1 MQVMSLSHPICTSCM
16 MWPMVMLCIYGSVK
30 GLTPYYRLLNTLF
43 RFTLTPRGGD
53 SDNISHRA
61 KNLLV
66 QMAPGKPKFAVME
79 FVWNEILGCSYDST
93 SACHYAPYIFHMIK
107 TVTQLNILHSN
118 LHMPYRTSKGK
129 IEQALHI
136 GTHSTKIEPL
146 GDFPS
151 AYPSSFA
158 PGAPGASSSRAAPS
172 PPPARPSTAGPS
184 TSRGHRASKG
194 KKSKLTMI
202 AEGVFACFNM
212 CRQNAQ
218 EIRDLKKRLDE

>member
-1 MQVMSLSHPICTSCM
+1 
-16 MWPMVMLCIYGSVK
+16 MWPMVILCIYGSVK

-43 RFTLTPRGGD
+43 HFTPRGGD
-53 SDNISHRA
+53 SNNISHRA

-79 FVWNEILGCSYDST
+79 FFWNEMLGCFYDST

-107 TVTQLNILHSN
+107 TVTQLNILHNN
-118 LHMPYRTSKGK
+118 LHMPYRTSKDK

-136 GTHSTKIEPL
+136 GTHNTKIEPL
-146 GDFPS
+146 GDFPG

-158 PGAPGASSSRAAPS
+158 LGAPGASSSRAAPS

-202 AEGVFACFNM
+202 AECVFACFNM
-212 CRQNAQ
+212 CRQNA
-218 EIRDLKKRLDE
+218 

>member
-1 MQVMSLSHPICTSCM
+1 MTKI
-16 MWPMVMLCIYGSVK
+16 
-30 GLTPYYRLLNTLF
+30 
-43 RFTLTPRGGD
+43 
-53 SDNISHRA
+53 
-61 KNLLV
+61 
-66 QMAPGKPKFAVME
+66 
-79 FVWNEILGCSYDST
+79 
-93 SACHYAPYIFHMIK
+93 
-107 TVTQLNILHSN
+107 VTQLNILHNN
-118 LHMPYRTSKGK
+118 LHMSYRTSKGK

-146 GDFPS
+146 GDFPG
-151 AYPSSFA
+151 AYPSSF
-158 PGAPGASSSRAAPS
+158 APGASSSRAAPS

-184 TSRGHRASKG
+184 TSRGHKASKG

>member
-1 MQVMSLSHPICTSCM
+1 
-16 MWPMVMLCIYGSVK
+16 
-30 GLTPYYRLLNTLF
+30 
-43 RFTLTPRGGD
+43 
-53 SDNISHRA
+53 
-61 KNLLV
+61 
-66 QMAPGKPKFAVME
+66 
-79 FVWNEILGCSYDST
+79 
-93 SACHYAPYIFHMIK
+93 MIK

-118 LHMPYRTSKGK
+118 LHMSYRTSKGK
-129 IEQALHI
+129 IEEALHI
-136 GTHSTKIEPL
+136 GTHNTKIEPL

-158 PGAPGASSSRAAPS
+158 PGAPGDSSSRAAPS

-184 TSRGHRASKG
+184 TSRVHRASKG

>member
-1 MQVMSLSHPICTSCM
+1 
-16 MWPMVMLCIYGSVK
+16 
-30 GLTPYYRLLNTLF
+30 
-43 RFTLTPRGGD
+43 
-53 SDNISHRA
+53 
-61 KNLLV
+61 
-66 QMAPGKPKFAVME
+66 
-79 FVWNEILGCSYDST
+79 
-93 SACHYAPYIFHMIK
+93 MIK
-107 TVTQLNILHSN
+107 TVTQLNILHNN

-129 IEQALHI
+129 IEQPLHI

-158 PGAPGASSSRAAPS
+158 LGAPGASSSRAAPS

-218 EIRDLKKRLDE
+218 EIRDLKKRLDEEHLKLERRQKELMTKADLPHSQFMSLGITPLLLGSTILGMIRATSR